1 MYLRL
6 CLKVKYGNNKKF
18 AAVTRITYIYIYFF
32 IGVVY
37 ILRNQPRGKRPGFPN
52 DKKCNFNTI
61 AICKTNYRGGG
72 GG

>member
-1 MYLRL
+1 MEI
-6 CLKVKYGNNKKF
+6 
-18 AAVTRITYIYIYFF
+18 TRSLQQLHVLSYYICIYFF

-61 AICKTNYRGGG
+61 AICKTN
-72 GG
+72 

>member
-6 CLKVKYGNNKKF
+6 CLKYGNNKKF
-18 AAVTRITYIYIYFF
+18 AAVTRIVVLYIYIYFF

-61 AICKTNYRGGG
+61 AICKTNY
-72 GG
+72 